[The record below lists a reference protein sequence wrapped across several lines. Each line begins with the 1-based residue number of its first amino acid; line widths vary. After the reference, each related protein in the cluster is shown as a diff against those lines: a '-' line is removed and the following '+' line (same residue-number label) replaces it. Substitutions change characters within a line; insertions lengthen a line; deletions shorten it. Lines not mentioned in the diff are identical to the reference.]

1 MAKPYSKLP
10 EVPDGVLVPGKLPQ
24 RGVYEEWE
32 QVVPCKPGVGGMWLR
47 TDAEPS
53 KKMQAL
59 ANKRK
64 GQAAARRFGKLSL
77 TEMLNKALK
86 ADDGYWAQRVVN
98 GLILKAAKG
107 NPAAQKV
114 LWERAEGVLKEQVE
128 VSGNLQFQKQVV
140 LTDLREIPALPIEAE
155 VVDGSRGT

>member
-1 MAKPYSKLP
+1 MARPYSKLP
-10 EVPDGVLVPGKLPQ
+10 EVPEGVLVPGKLPQ

-32 QVVPCKPGVGGMWLR
+32 PVAPKIGPGGMWLAR
-47 TDAEPS
+47 DEGPS
-53 KKMQAL
+53 RKMQAL
-59 ANKRK
+59 EKQRR